1 MYKFYDYLDE
11 QKYEEA
17 MKILKPILE
26 NKHKLEPEIHGRA
39 LAQKLYLLLITK
51 PKEAVEL
58 YWNDELNAKEKKFI
72 ANDTSMESLRSYL
85 LFNGLVSK
93 SESESAYVV
102 SRVPKALKTRMDE
115 RRRQTEIDL
124 FIQTLEI
131 VRKEN
136 PNWVIEDPKIKK

>member
-1 MYKFYDYLDE
+1 
-11 QKYEEA
+11 
-17 MKILKPILE
+17 
-26 NKHKLEPEIHGRA
+26 
-39 LAQKLYLLLITK
+39 
-51 PKEAVEL
+51 
-58 YWNDELNAKEKKFI
+58 
-72 ANDTSMESLRSYL
+72 MESLRSYL

-124 FIQTLEI
+124 FIQTLEV

-136 PNWVIEDPKIKK
+136 PTWVIDDPKIKK